1 MRQASIAA
9 MKGSWD
15 AQRTTVAV
23 MILCAGFIA
32 LSFFRSGSRG
42 GTCALLPF
50 EPKRLS
56 LASLGDWQLVDLEGR
71 SHPVTTG
78 PDEVKLVSIWATWC
92 VNCRSEMPELNAL
105 KRTFGP
111 RGLSVETINLDQA
124 SPEKLTALAQSLGI
138 EVPVLRPTD
147 ETRETLMATVR
158 AVPTTLVLGP
168 DSTIL
173 ATIEG
178 ALDPAQIEA
187 LVAPY
192 LTPSVE
198 ETAPRG

>member
-1 MRQASIAA
+1 

-32 LSFFRSGSRG
+32 LSFFRTGSRG

-50 EPKRLS
+50 EPKRLAV
-56 LASLGDWQLVDLEGR
+56 ASLGDWQLVDLNGQPR
-71 SHPVTTG
+71 SVGTG
-78 PDEVKLVSIWATWC
+78 PEEVKLVSIWATWC
-92 VNCRSEMPELNAL
+92 VNCRREMPQLNAL
-105 KRTFGP
+105 QSSLGP
-111 RGLSVETINLDQA
+111 RGLVVETVNLDEA
-124 SPEKLTALAQSLGI
+124 SPEKLASLAQSLGMEI
-138 EVPVLRPTD
+138 PVLRPA
-147 ETRETLMATVR
+147 EATRDALMSTVR

-168 DSTIL
+168 NSELL

-178 ALDPAQIEA
+178 KLDPARIEA

-192 LTPSVE
+192 LTPSVA